1 MEISLVKRFAIAAAL
16 LIVSTAHAALSIMP
30 LKEVRAGMRGTG
42 KTVFNGDKIRWSFGA
57 KNVAILCDL
66 AQPVDVS
73 NADKANAFALDFL
86 GRLLALPER
95 PNDSI
100 KTFVKQCGD
109 VWGGYVDRGVYLEG
123 GRPTTPWEW
132 DTSFLFITDGRH
144 VLVRW
149 VLLEPEDR
157 HGGKT
162 TGYASGPVPPKTKSR
177 FDD

>member
-1 MEISLVKRFAIAAAL
+1 MPWLSKMAKPELAGLLEKAPWTAYKDVGHRLEPLIAE
-16 LIVSTAHAALSIMP
+16 S
-30 LKEVRAGMRGTG
+30 
-42 KTVFNGDKIRWSFGA
+42 VFNDDKIRWSFSV
-57 KNVAILCDL
+57 KNAAVLCDL
-66 AQPVDVS
+66 SQPVDVS
-73 NADKANAFALDFL
+73 DVGKANAFALDYL

-95 PNDSI
+95 PHDSI
-100 KTFVKQCGD
+100 KAFVKRCGD
-109 VWGGYVDRGVYLEG
+109 VWGGYVVRGQYVEG

-132 DTSFLFITDGRH
+132 DTHFLFITDGAH